1 MYVYVEPTMYIIV
14 SRSHDGNITEWVWFH
29 VHVH

>member
-1 MYVYVEPTMYIIV
+1 MYEEPMYIIV
-14 SRSHDGNITEWVWFH
+14 SQSHDGNITEWVWFH